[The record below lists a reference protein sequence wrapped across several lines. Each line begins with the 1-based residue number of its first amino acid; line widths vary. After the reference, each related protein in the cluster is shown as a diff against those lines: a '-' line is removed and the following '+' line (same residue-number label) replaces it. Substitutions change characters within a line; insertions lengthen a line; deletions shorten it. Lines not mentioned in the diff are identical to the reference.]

1 MMSPALDLTK
11 QLSDVYDL
19 SPGQTPQ
26 GTGWLSHVHHPQGVK
41 PTNET
46 SRERTLACILLHEEQ
61 CAHYML
67 GTHVC

>member
-1 MMSPALDLTK
+1 MSPALGLIE
-11 QLSDVYDL
+11 QVSDVHHL

-46 SRERTLACILLHEEQ
+46 PERGPSPAFCSVKNSALTTC
-61 CAHYML
+61 
-67 GTHVC
+67 